1 MVEIEQLKKWY
12 KEIHKTATEHGWH
25 EEKHSPEHWLC
36 LIISEVGEA
45 VEADRKSYSP
55 NGNLKGFDILIDA
68 GHPFGDVYR
77 DYVKG
82 TVGEEFADIVIRL
95 LDMAYEIHGE
105 KMSWWGYYPCG
116 ARFCKDKSFSENV
129 TYFVKD
135 VLNYGTMNIVDS
147 IYYIFEWAEYL
158 EIDLVRHIELKM
170 KYNTLRPYK
179 HGGKKY

>member
-1 MVEIEQLKKWY
+1 MYNEERLKNWC
-12 KEIHKTATEHGWH
+12 KEIHENATKHGWH

-45 VEADRKSYSP
+45 VEADRKSYFP
-55 NGNLKGFDILIDA
+55 NGNLKGFDILIGA

-82 TVGEEFADIVIRL
+82 TVGEEFADVVIRL

-105 KMSWWGYYPCG
+105 EMSWWGYYPCG
-116 ARFCKDKSFSENV
+116 ARFSDKLTFPENAC
-129 TYFVKD
+129 YFVKD
-135 VLNYGTMNIVDS
+135 VLNWGTMNIVDS
-147 IYYIFEWAEYL
+147 IHFIYDWAEYL
-158 EIDLVRHIELKM
+158 GIDLDRHIELKM